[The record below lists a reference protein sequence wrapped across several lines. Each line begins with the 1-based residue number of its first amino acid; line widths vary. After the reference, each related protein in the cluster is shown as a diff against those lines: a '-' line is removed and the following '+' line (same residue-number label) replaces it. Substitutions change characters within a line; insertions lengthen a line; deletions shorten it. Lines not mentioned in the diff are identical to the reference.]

1 MMLSMTGAAMKQT
14 DDEDICQTNLDERQE
29 LWRAELLRISQGYWR
44 HSPVGL
50 PIPGFLAEHDLCIGA
65 VPKLVRTRFLT
76 DRTCLRYG
84 IFALE
89 LEHRSQLIR
98 TQVRLTAVIRRI
110 VAADYDMQPAQRF
123 SDAFAIAWDSH
134 QSGGRIMLARMPENS
149 RAGQGRM
156 SDRRQHEDVPPE
168 LLRYPAGFQANMAII
183 RRLLAI
189 T

>member
-1 MMLSMTGAAMKQT
+1 MKPT
-14 DDEDICQTNLDERQE
+14 DNEDICQTNSDERPE
-29 LWRAELLRISQGYWR
+29 LWRAELPRISQGYWR

-65 VPKLVRTRFLT
+65 IPKLVRTRFLS
-76 DRTCLRYG
+76 DRPCLRYG

-89 LEHRSQLIR
+89 LEHRSQPIR

-123 SDAFAIAWDSH
+123 SDAFAMAWDSH
-134 QSGGRIMLARMPENS
+134 QSGGRTMRARMSENS
-149 RAGQGRM
+149 RSGQGRM
-156 SDRRQHEDVPPE
+156 SDRRQHEGVPLE